1 MEHDQQEIGKMKP
14 LRYLKLTFICWCLTG
29 GVLSGQLRADPLIA
43 GNTAGA
49 EGYIANK
56 DGLKIF
62 FDALSSRLGKPVIVS
77 KLAARK
83 QISGEFDFSHPQALL
98 EQISQQLGLIWYH
111 DGQAIYVYD
120 ASEMRNSVMSLRN
133 TSFSALNNFLRNS
146 KLHDQR
152 YALRGDDNSGTFYVS
167 GPPVYVDLV
176 LNSAKFMDEQPET
189 AGGSEKTA
197 VIRLSN
203 TFVGDRTYEL
213 RGEKVTIPGI
223 ATVIDQLLHGTNQR
237 GGRDAQPQVLNLVP
251 EAMPAPSM
259 PEFNME
265 NIGVRGMD
273 YQPRSSL
280 AEALRAE
287 AGSGTIN
294 VIANPD
300 TNSLLVKGS
309 ARQVQL
315 VTNLVTALDTA
326 KRHVELSLWI
336 VDLQKEDLD
345 QLGVD
350 WQGSVRVGSHLGATF
365 NQGSYSTLD
374 GGRFV
379 ASVQALSQ
387 KKRADIVSRP
397 VVLTQENVP
406 AIFDNNRTFYTQLI
420 GERTVDLQHVTYG
433 TMVSVLPRFA
443 ADGQIEMVLN
453 IEDGNEIPQN
463 DVSAHGLLPKVGRTH
478 ISTVARV
485 PKGKSLLV
493 GGYTRDETTGKA
505 GKIPF
510 LGDLPLV
517 GGMFR
522 YKQESQSNTV
532 RIFLIQPREITE
544 PLPTDADEFALG
556 FVKNRETGHL
566 PDWSRNYLDSQKWR

>member
-1 MEHDQQEIGKMKP
+1 MKS
-14 LRYLKLTFICWCLTG
+14 LRYFKLTFISWCLACGLLSVPLQAAPLAG
-29 GVLSGQLRADPLIA
+29 GKGAD
-43 GNTAGA
+43 T

-83 QISGEFDFSHPQALL
+83 QISGEFDFSQPQALL

-120 ASEMRNSVMSLRN
+120 AGEMRNSVMSLRN
-133 TSFSALNNFLRNS
+133 TSFSAVNNFLRNS
-146 KLHDQR
+146 KLYDER

-176 LNSAKFMDEQPET
+176 LNTAKFMDEQPET
-189 AGGSEKTA
+189 VGGSEKTA

-203 TFVGDRTYEL
+203 TFVVDRTYES
-213 RGEKVTIPGI
+213 RGEKITIPGI
-223 ATVIDQLLHGTNQR
+223 ATVIDQLLHGGNKSS
-237 GGRDAQPQVLNLVP
+237 AKAVQPQVLNLVP
-251 EAMPAPSM
+251 EAMPAPAM
-259 PEFNME
+259 PAFNGE
-265 NIGVRGMD
+265 NIGARGLD

-287 AGSGTIN
+287 ASTGTIN

-300 TNSLLVKGS
+300 TNSLLVKGTP
-309 ARQVQL
+309 RQVQL
-315 VTNLVTALDTA
+315 VTNLVSALDTA

-350 WQGSVRVGSHLGATF
+350 WQGGVRIGSQLAATF

-379 ASVQALSQ
+379 ASIQALSQ
-387 KKRADIVSRP
+387 KKRANIVSRP

-406 AIFDNNRTFYTQLI
+406 ALFDNNRTFYTELL
-420 GERTVDLQHVTYG
+420 GERFADLQHVTYG
-433 TMVSVLPRFA
+433 TMISVLPRFA

-463 DVSAHGLLPKVGRTH
+463 DESAHALLPKVGRTH

-493 GGYTRDETTGKA
+493 GGYTRDETSGKV
-505 GKIPF
+505 GKIPV
-510 LGDLPLV
+510 LGSIPLI
-517 GGMFR
+517 GGLFR

-544 PLPTDADEFALG
+544 PLSTDAGEFARG
-556 FVKNRETGHL
+556 QTGSRENDHL

>member
-1 MEHDQQEIGKMKP
+1 MKS
-14 LRYLKLTFICWCLTG
+14 LRYFRLTFICWCLSG
-29 GVLSGQLRADPLIA
+29 GLLSAHLQAAPFADSVLTDAD
-43 GNTAGA
+43 GGRAGA

-56 DGLKIF
+56 DGLKMF

-83 QISGEFDFSHPQALL
+83 HISGEFDFSHPQALL

-111 DGQAIYVYD
+111 DGQAVYVYD
-120 ASEMRNSVMSLRN
+120 AGEMRNSVMSLRN

-146 KLHDQR
+146 QLYDKR

-176 LNSAKFMDEQPET
+176 LNTAKFMDEQPET
-189 AGGSEKTA
+189 ASGGEKTA

-203 TFVGDRTYEL
+203 TFVGDRTYES
-213 RGEKVTIPGI
+213 RGEKITIPGI
-223 ATVIDQLLHGTNQR
+223 ATVIDRLLHGETKK
-237 GGRDAQPQVLNLVP
+237 GEKTVQPQVMNLVP
-251 EAMPAPSM
+251 DGMPAPAMPA
-259 PEFNME
+259 FNQE
-265 NIGVRGMD
+265 NIGARGME

-287 AGSGTIN
+287 AGTGTGAIN

-300 TNSLLVKGS
+300 TNSLLVKGTP
-309 ARQVQL
+309 RQVQL
-315 VTNLVTALDTA
+315 VTNLVSALDIA

-350 WQGSVRVGSHLGATF
+350 WQGSVKIGSQLGATF

-379 ASVQALSQ
+379 ASIQALSQ
-387 KKRADIVSRP
+387 KKRANIVSRP

-406 AIFDNNRTFYTQLI
+406 ALFDNNRTFYTELL
-420 GERTVDLQHVTYG
+420 GERFADLQHVTYG
-433 TMVSVLPRFA
+433 TMISVLPRFA

-463 DVSAHGLLPKVGRTH
+463 NESAQALLPKVGRTH

-493 GGYTRDETTGKA
+493 GGYTRDESSGKV
-505 GKIPF
+505 GKIPV
-510 LGDLPLV
+510 LGNIPLI
-517 GGMFR
+517 GGLFR
-522 YKQESQSNTV
+522 YTQESQSNTV

-544 PLPTDADEFALG
+544 PLSTDAGEFARG
-556 FVKNRETGHL
+556 NVSNRENDNL

>member
-1 MEHDQQEIGKMKP
+1 MKS
-14 LRYLKLTFICWCLTG
+14 LRYLRLTFICWCLSG
-29 GVLSGQLRADPLIA
+29 GPLSAHLQAAPLADGGRAD
-43 GNTAGA
+43 A

-83 QISGEFDFSHPQALL
+83 HISGEFDFSHPQALL

-111 DGQAIYVYD
+111 DGQAVYVYD
-120 ASEMRNSVMSLRN
+120 AGEMRNSVMSLRN
-133 TSFSALNNFLRNS
+133 ISFSALNNFLRS
-146 KLHDQR
+146 SQLYDQR

-176 LNSAKFMDEQPET
+176 LNTAKFMDEQPET
-189 AGGSEKTA
+189 QNGGEKTA

-203 TFVGDRTYEL
+203 TFVGDRTYES
-213 RGEKVTIPGI
+213 RGEKITIPGI
-223 ATVIDQLLHGTNQR
+223 ATVIDRLLHGETKK
-237 GGRDAQPQVLNLVP
+237 GEKTVQPQVMNLVP
-251 EAMPAPSM
+251 DGMPAPAM
-259 PEFNME
+259 PTFNGE
-265 NIGVRGMD
+265 NIGARGME

-287 AGSGTIN
+287 AGTGTGAVN

-300 TNSLLVKGS
+300 TNSLLVKGTP
-309 ARQVQL
+309 RQVQL
-315 VTNLVTALDTA
+315 VTNLVSALDIA

-350 WQGSVRVGSHLGATF
+350 WQGSVKIGSQLGATF

-387 KKRADIVSRP
+387 KKRANIVSRP

-406 AIFDNNRTFYTQLI
+406 ALFDNNRTFYTELL
-420 GERTVDLQHVTYG
+420 GERFADLQHVTYG
-433 TMVSVLPRFA
+433 TMISVLPRFA

-453 IEDGNEIPQN
+453 IEDGNELPQN
-463 DVSAHGLLPKVGRTH
+463 DESAQALLPKVGRTH

-493 GGYTRDETTGKA
+493 GGYTRDESSNKI
-505 GKIPF
+505 GKIPV
-510 LGDLPLV
+510 LGNIPLI
-517 GGMFR
+517 GGLFR
-522 YKQESQSNTV
+522 YKHESQSNTV

-544 PLPTDADEFALG
+544 PLPADASEFATGLI
-556 FVKNRETGHL
+556 KNRENDHL

>member
-1 MEHDQQEIGKMKP
+1 MKP
-14 LRYLKLTFICWCLTG
+14 LRYFKLTFISWCLVG
-29 GVLSGQLRADPLIA
+29 GLFSAPLQAAPLAGVDKAD
-43 GNTAGA
+43 A

-56 DGLKIF
+56 DGLKMF

-83 QISGEFDFSHPQALL
+83 QISGEFDFSRPQALL

-120 ASEMRNSVMSLRN
+120 AGEMRNSVMSLRN
-133 TSFSALNNFLRNS
+133 TSFSAVNNFLRNS
-146 KLHDQR
+146 KLYDER

-176 LNSAKFMDEQPET
+176 LNTAKFMDEQPET
-189 AGGSEKTA
+189 ASGGEKTA

-203 TFVGDRTYEL
+203 TFVVDRTYES
-213 RGEKVTIPGI
+213 RGEKITIPGI
-223 ATVIDQLLHGTNQR
+223 ATVIDQLLQ
-237 GGRDAQPQVLNLVP
+237 GGKSGVKPVQPQVMNLMP
-251 EAMPAPSM
+251 QAMPAPSM
-259 PEFNME
+259 PEFNVE
-265 NIGVRGMD
+265 NIGARGMD

-280 AEALRAE
+280 SEALRAE
-287 AGSGTIN
+287 ASTGNIT

-300 TNSLLVKGS
+300 TNSLLVKGTP
-309 ARQVQL
+309 RQVQL
-315 VTNLVTALDTA
+315 VTNLVSALDTA

-350 WQGSVRVGSHLGATF
+350 WRGGVNIGSHLGATF

-379 ASVQALSQ
+379 ASIQALSQ
-387 KKRADIVSRP
+387 KKRANIVSRP

-406 AIFDNNRTFYTQLI
+406 ALFDNNRTFYTELL
-420 GERTVDLQHVTYG
+420 GERYADLQHVTYG
-433 TMVSVLPRFA
+433 TMISVLPRFT

-453 IEDGNEIPQN
+453 IEDGNELPQN
-463 DVSAHGLLPKVGRTH
+463 DESAQALLPKVGRTH

-493 GGYTRDETTGKA
+493 GG
-505 GKIPF
+505 
-510 LGDLPLV
+510 V
-517 GGMFR
+517 H
-522 YKQESQSNTV
+522 S
-532 RIFLIQPREITE
+532 
-544 PLPTDADEFALG
+544 
-556 FVKNRETGHL
+556 
-566 PDWSRNYLDSQKWR
+566 

>member
-1 MEHDQQEIGKMKP
+1 MKS
-14 LRYLKLTFICWCLTG
+14 LNYLKMTFLCCCLSAGILVVPLQAEPLTG
-29 GVLSGQLRADPLIA
+29 GRNAES
-43 GNTAGA
+43 
-49 EGYIANK
+49 EGYVANK

-83 QISGEFDFSHPQALL
+83 NISGEFDFSHPQELL
-98 EQISQQLGLIWYH
+98 ERISRQLGLIWYH

-133 TSFSALNNFLRNS
+133 TSFSALTQFLRNAQ
-146 KLHDQR
+146 LLDNR
-152 YALRGDDNSGTFYVS
+152 FPLRGDDNSGTFYIS
-167 GPPVYVDLV
+167 GPPIYVDLV
-176 LNSAKFMDEQPET
+176 LNTAKFMDDQPEL
-189 AGGSEKTA
+189 ANGSEKTA
-197 VIRLSN
+197 VIHLSN
-203 TFVGDRTYEL
+203 TFVGDRSYDS
-213 RGEKVTIPGI
+213 RGEKVVIPGI
-223 ATVIDQLLHGTNQR
+223 ATVIDQLLR
-237 GGRDAQPQVLNLVP
+237 GGSKNSGKETQPQVLNMIP
-251 EAMPAPSM
+251 DGMTPPSM
-259 PEFNME
+259 PEFNLD
-265 NIGVRGMD
+265 NIAAKSGG
-273 YQPRSSL
+273 YQPRASL

-287 AGSGTIN
+287 TGTSGAIS

-300 TNSLLVKGS
+300 TNSLLVKGT

-315 VTNLVTALDTA
+315 VTNLVSSLDTA

-350 WQGSVRVGSHLGATF
+350 WRGGVNIGNQLSATF

-374 GGRFV
+374 GNRFV

-387 KKRADIVSRP
+387 KKRAEIVSRP

-406 AIFDNNRTFYTQLI
+406 AIFDNNRTFYTKLI

-433 TMVSVLPRFA
+433 TMVSVLPRFS

-453 IEDGNEIPQN
+453 IEDGNEIAVNQA
-463 DVSAHGLLPKVGRTH
+463 SAAADNLPKVGRTH

-485 PKGKSLLV
+485 PKGKSLLI
-493 GGYTRDETTGKA
+493 GGYTRDENTGSV
-505 GKIPF
+505 GKIPL
-510 LGDLPLV
+510 LGNLPLV

-522 YKQESQSNTV
+522 HKIDSQSNTV

-544 PLPTDADEFALG
+544 PLTTDASQFAQRLINSNG
-556 FVKNRETGHL
+556 PGQL

>member
-1 MEHDQQEIGKMKP
+1 MKP
-14 LRYLKLTFICWCLTG
+14 LNYLKLTFLSCCLAG
-29 GVLSGQLRADPLIA
+29 GLFTVPLQAEPLPSVVNA
-43 GNTAGA
+43 GP
-49 EGYIANK
+49 EGYVANK

-83 QISGEFDFSHPQALL
+83 NISGEFDFNHPQELL
-98 EQISQQLGLIWYH
+98 ERISQQLGLIWYH

-133 TSFSALNNFLRNS
+133 TSFSALTNFLRNAQLLD
-146 KLHDQR
+146 KR
-152 YALRGDDNSGTFYVS
+152 FPLRGDDNSGTFYVS
-167 GPPVYVDLV
+167 GPPIYVDLV
-176 LNSAKFMDEQPET
+176 LNTAKFMDDQPEMT
-189 AGGSEKTA
+189 NSSEKTA

-203 TFVGDRTYEL
+203 TFVGDRSYEL
-213 RGEKVTIPGI
+213 RGEKVVIPGI
-223 ATVIDQLLHGTNQR
+223 ATVIDQLLRGESKR
-237 GGRDAQPQVLNLVP
+237 GGKGPQPQVLNMIP
-251 EAMPAPSM
+251 EGMTPPSM
-259 PEFNME
+259 PEFNSD
-265 NIGVRGMD
+265 NIAAKSGV
-273 YQPRSSL
+273 YQPRASL
-280 AEALRAE
+280 AEVLRAE
-287 AGSGTIN
+287 AGTGPIS

-300 TNSLLVKGS
+300 TNSLLVKGT

-315 VTNLVTALDTA
+315 VTNLVASLDTA

-350 WQGSVRVGSHLGATF
+350 WRGGVNIGNQLSATF

-374 GGRFV
+374 GNRFV

-387 KKRADIVSRP
+387 KKRAEIVSRP

-433 TMVSVLPRFA
+433 TMVSVLPRFS
-443 ADGQIEMVLN
+443 ADDQIEMVLN
-453 IEDGNEIPQN
+453 IEDGNEIPAN
-463 DVSAHGLLPKVGRTH
+463 DASAAGILPKVGRTH

-485 PKGKSLLV
+485 PKGKSLLI
-493 GGYTRDETTGKA
+493 GGYTRDENTGNV
-505 GKIPF
+505 GKIPL
-510 LGDLPLV
+510 LGSLPLV

-522 YKQESQSNTV
+522 HKQESQSNTV
-532 RIFLIQPREITE
+532 RIFLIQPREINE
-544 PLPTDADEFALG
+544 PLTTDASQFAQRLIDNNG
-556 FVKNRETGHL
+556 PGQL

>member
-1 MEHDQQEIGKMKP
+1 MKP
-14 LRYLKLTFICWCLTG
+14 QSYFKVTFLCWCLSGAMLAGPAAAEPLTG
-29 GVLSGQLRADPLIA
+29 GNA
-43 GNTAGA
+43 AGA
-49 EGYIANK
+49 EGYIATK

-83 QISGEFDFSHPQALL
+83 HISGEFDFSDPQALL
-98 EQISQQLGLIWYH
+98 EQISKQLGLIWYH

-120 ASEMRNSVMSLRN
+120 AGEMRNSVMSLRN
-133 TSFSALNNFLRNS
+133 TSFSAVNNFLQSARLYDS
-146 KLHDQR
+146 R
-152 YALRGDDNSGTFYVS
+152 FPLRGDDNSGTFYVS

-176 LNSAKFMDEQPET
+176 MNTAKFMDEQPEP
-189 AGGSEKTA
+189 AGGSDKTA
-197 VIRLSN
+197 VIRLKN

-213 RGEKVTIPGI
+213 RGEKVTVPGI
-223 ATVIDQLLHGTNQR
+223 ATVIDQLLQSGAKNGNR
-237 GGRDAQPQVLNLVP
+237 EIAPQVLNFGTD
-251 EAMPAPSM
+251 AMPAPPM
-259 PEFNME
+259 PAFNGD
-265 NIGVRGMD
+265 NLSASATPF
-273 YQPRSSL
+273 QPRSSL

-287 AGSGTIN
+287 AAGGDIK

-300 TNSLLVKGS
+300 TNSLLMKGN

-350 WQGSVRVGSHLGATF
+350 WHGRLDFGDRLSATF
-365 NQGSYSTLD
+365 NPGSYSTLD

-379 ASVQALSQ
+379 ASIQALSQ
-387 KKRADIVSRP
+387 KKRANIVSRP
-397 VVLTQENVP
+397 VVLTQENIP

-433 TMVSVLPRFA
+433 TMVSVLPRFSA
-443 ADGQIEMVLN
+443 GGEIEMVLN
-453 IEDGNEIPQN
+453 IEDGSEIPQTE
-463 DVSAHGLLPKVGRTH
+463 VSAADILPKVGRTH

-505 GKIPF
+505 GRIPV
-510 LGDLPLV
+510 LGGLPLV

-522 YKQESQSNTV
+522 YKQDSQSNTV
-532 RIFLIQPREITE
+532 RIFLIQPREITD
-544 PLPTDADEFALG
+544 PLPTNANEFASE
-556 FVKNRETGHL
+556 FISPRRTEHL
-566 PDWSRNYLDSQKWR
+566 ADWSRNYLDSGKWR